1 MYIHRDIVY
10 FYKYFLYI
18 YSDLVN
24 MPIAF
29 SPTERYNMLTQKNKN
44 KQF

>member
-1 MYIHRDIVY
+1 MHIHRDIVY
-10 FYKYFLYI
+10 FYKYFLHI

-29 SPTERYNMLTQKNKN
+29 SLTGRYNMLTQKNKN
-44 KQF
+44 KQL